1 MGIIGLGLIGTS
13 IALKAK
19 AVGYQVEFLDPYVPR
34 GVEKALGLNRV
45 FDQQQLLADSDI
57 VSIHTP
63 LTPETTGAVDA
74 VDAEFLAAMKPTGVF
89 INVSRGRLVQSLDV
103 LHDTLKGRPEFCVGL
118 DVLPEEPPKDH
129 SLLEAWRTNASW
141 LKGRFLLTPH
151 SAFYSEDACLDLRR
165 SAAETVRWV
174 LTGNPPYNLVN
185 S

>member
-1 MGIIGLGLIGTS
+1 MSSWTRT
-13 IALKAK
+13 
-19 AVGYQVEFLDPYVPR
+19 FRR

-63 LTPETTGAVDA
+63 LTPETTGA

-118 DVLPEEPPKDH
+118 DVLPEEPPRITLCWRRGVRMLPGSKD
-129 SLLEAWRTNASW
+129 AS
-141 LKGRFLLTPH
+141 
-151 SAFYSEDACLDLRR
+151 S
-165 SAAETVRWV
+165 
-174 LTGNPPYNLVN
+174 
-185 S
+185 